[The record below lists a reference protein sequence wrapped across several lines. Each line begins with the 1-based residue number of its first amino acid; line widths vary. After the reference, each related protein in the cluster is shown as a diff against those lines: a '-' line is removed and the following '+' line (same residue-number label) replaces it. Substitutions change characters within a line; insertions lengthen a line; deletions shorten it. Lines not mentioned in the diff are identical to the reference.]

1 MKNLTLKIQKAINFA
16 TKKHKN
22 NIRKGSD
29 EVYINHP
36 LEAMEIA
43 ATITD
48 DEDIICAAVLHD
60 TVEDA
65 GVSLEELTALFG
77 ERVASLVADE
87 SEDKRPELPP
97 AETWKIR
104 KIEALEHL
112 SNVTRD
118 AKIVALGDKL
128 SNMRS
133 IHRDYDKIGDELWQ
147 RFNCKDKAEQYWYY
161 GSFVEIFEELAETE
175 AWQEY
180 KGHVEAVF
188 GN

>member
-1 MKNLTLKIQKAINFA
+1 MKNITPKIQKAIDFA
-16 TKKHKN
+16 TEKHKFN
-22 NIRKGSD
+22 VRKGTD
-29 EVYINHP
+29 TLYINHP

-65 GVSLEELTALFG
+65 SVTLDELTALFG

-97 AETWKIR
+97 EQTWKIR
-104 KIEALEHL
+104 KTEALEHL
-112 SNVTRD
+112 RNVSRD

-133 IHRDYDKIGDELWQ
+133 IHRDYEIMGDELWQ
-147 RFNCKDKAEQYWYY
+147 RFNCKDKAEQYCYY
-161 GSFVEIFEELAETE
+161 GAFVEIFEELAETE

-188 GN
+188 GD